1 MLTYPEWRTEMI
13 LTIHSQTP
21 EPRAVRK
28 AAEVLTSGGIV
39 IYPTDTV
46 YGIGC
51 SVENKDAI
59 ERIHLI
65 KGQRTDKPFSFVCS
79 DLKHI
84 SEYAHVSNAA
94 FKIMKHLIPGPY
106 TFILPA
112 ARMKHLPKI
121 LVSKRKT
128 VGIRVPDS
136 PIALTLVREL
146 GHPILSTSATGD
158 KGEMLKDPE
167 RIAGRYQNVVEL
179 ILDGGV
185 LVSDPSTVLDLT
197 GDRAKVVRLGAGDI
211 SFLER

>member
-1 MLTYPEWRTEMI
+1 MI
-13 LTIHSQTP
+13 LTIHPKNP
-21 EPRAVRK
+21 EPRVVRR
-28 AAEVLTSGGIV
+28 AAEVLASGGIV

-51 SVENKDAI
+51 SVGNRDAI

-65 KGQRTDKPFSFVCS
+65 KRQRTDKPFSFVCS

-84 SEYAHVSNAA
+84 SSYAHVSNAA

-112 ARMKHLPKI
+112 AKMKHLPRI

-136 PIALTLVREL
+136 PITLALVSEL
-146 GHPILSTSATGD
+146 GHPILSTSVTD
-158 KGEMLKDPE
+158 DSGEILNDPAL
-167 RIAGRYQNVVEL
+167 IAEKYLNSVEL

-185 LVSDPSTVLDLT
+185 LVSKPSTVLDLT
-197 GDRAKVVRLGAGDI
+197 DERPKVVRIGAGDV
-211 SFLER
+211 SFFET